1 MAFICL
7 FSLFFISRFSLY
19 PTPLFSLHRSVMVT
33 LTVAV
38 NEWCCEVPVFMMHFS
53 PFGRLPACPEDQ
65 REWEPLSAQ
74 WHHHPPQETGDRET
88 TCSCTAQSSTLSERV
103 APCSVTHFLKV
114 NYGPWIQNFWW
125 ILVTTFPMTRF
136 PIEKSNASYDL
147 SSHPSSS
154 MKCTL

>member
-38 NEWCCEVPVFMMHFS
+38 NEWCCEVPVFDAFFS
-53 PFGRLPACPEDQ
+53 FARLPACPEDQ

-88 TCSCTAQSSTLSERV
+88 ACSCTAQSSALSERA
-103 APCSVTHFLKV
+103 APCSVPHLLKV
-114 NYGPWIQNFWW
+114 NYD
-125 ILVTTFPMTRF
+125 
-136 PIEKSNASYDL
+136 PIEKCNVSYDL
-147 SSHPSSS
+147 SSHPPSSI
-154 MKCTL
+154 KCTLQLMPRWNPLAKIITAPWLW